1 MAEAQLYERNKHL
14 LRAENTDNHHPME
27 PRKKQK
33 TETKP
38 KHKSPSMVLH
48 LTPSVILGIWKD
60 KNNIRI
66 QIDDGERKI
75 NIPPNVW
82 RTLHSSAEAITLLL
96 SFVEGQGGIAGYY
109 DAYYKNYQGNNIN
122 SDVILNGST
131 SSSSETPTNSVI

>member
-1 MAEAQLYERNKHL
+1 MTEAHLYERNKRS
-14 LRAENTDNHHPME
+14 LRAQNMEHHHSME
-27 PRKKQK
+27 PSKKRK
-33 TETKP
+33 TETKS
-38 KHKSPSMVLH
+38 KQKSPSMVLH

-96 SFVEGQGGIAGYY
+96 SFVEGQGGIVEYY
-109 DAYYKNYQGNNIN
+109 DAYYKKCQGNNTN
-122 SDVILNGST
+122 SDIVTNR
-131 SSSSETPTNSVI
+131 SSSETQSNDLV